1 MCFDDVRISEKARMT
16 VDKKPKS
23 SLIRKSK
30 LAVALTSVVEQVF
43 QMPFQERSIS
53 RLDTNPNCLLSHFD
67 RSYRGDI

>member
-16 VDKKPKS
+16 KQAVDKKPKS

-43 QMPFQERSIS
+43 QMPYQERSI
-53 RLDTNPNCLLSHFD
+53 
-67 RSYRGDI
+67 